1 MTRAERLR
9 GAVIDVVGLRIL
21 CGPSTAGLDG
31 IRGQLSESPGTRDGG
46 ESGIGGSAAPEMRL
60 AAVRRRVKDSVVDH
74 IWMLAV

>member
-9 GAVIDVVGLRIL
+9 GAVTDVVGLRIL
-21 CGPSTAGLDG
+21 WGPSTAGLDG
-31 IRGQLSESPGTRDGG
+31 TRWQFSESPGTRASR
-46 ESGIGGSAAPEMRL
+46 EIGIGGSAAPEMRL